1 MENYTIKL
9 ECSAMALAELIKMGL
24 IQNATILE
32 IKDAKPEPTV
42 EEKTEKPAFDASRKL
57 PTKPIQANEN
67 VMPMYQNP
75 AYHKSRS
82 GYKQQMKGWDFYSF
96 ILDMYHPQ
104 KAFTTGDIFDACQ
117 THSLKLTRKAASS
130 FLTRFRRMNLVK
142 AIGTER
148 NGYIYETLP
157 PVRKSDF
164 QLLVA
169 NYNKNQVKRE
179 QTQSAN
185 ANRNKLPQWE
195 ELRRKFAR
203 N

>member
-1 MENYTIKL
+1 
-9 ECSAMALAELIKMGL
+9 
-24 IQNATILE
+24 
-32 IKDAKPEPTV
+32 
-42 EEKTEKPAFDASRKL
+42 
-57 PTKPIQANEN
+57 
-67 VMPMYQNP
+67 
-75 AYHKSRS
+75 
-82 GYKQQMKGWDFYSF
+82 
-96 ILDMYHPQ
+96 
-104 KAFTTGDIFDACQ
+104 
-117 THSLKLTRKAASS
+117 
-130 FLTRFRRMNLVK
+130 MNLVK

-164 QLLVA
+164 KLLVA